1 MCRFSLYAFSLS
13 DENLGPAINMSLDRN
28 LGHTLWVI
36 VTLCFFLGTALQA
49 QPLSKEQL
57 NQIGIDQRLDEQLPL
72 DLAFYNESGRPVQL
86 KEYFGDKPVILTL
99 VYYECPMLC
108 TQVLNGLVRALK
120 PLSLNPG
127 EDFSLLTVS
136 IDPGETAVM
145 AQEKKEQYLHYY
157 GREAADSWHF
167 LTGDAPQIEQL
178 AQAVG
183 FRYEYDAELDQYMH
197 ASGIMVLTPKGK
209 LARYFYGIDYT
220 PKDLRL
226 GLVEAADNKIGSP
239 VDQLLLL
246 CYQYDP
252 ETGKYGFAIMTT
264 LRLAGIATVA
274 VLGSFIV
281 VMLRRDRRKPS
292 NIA

>member
-1 MCRFSLYAFSLS
+1 MAQSSISPNGKVYSI
-13 DENLGPAINMSLDRN
+13 LGCLVAML
-28 LGHTLWVI
+28 LGS
-36 VTLCFFLGTALQA
+36 ALQA
-49 QPLSKEQL
+49 QPLTKEQL
-57 NQIGIDQRLDEQLPL
+57 DQIGIDQRLDEQLPL
-72 DLAFYNESGRPVQL
+72 DLTFHNESGRPVQL
-86 KEYFGDKPVILTL
+86 KEYFADKPVILTL

-127 EDFSLLTVS
+127 EDFTLLTVS
-136 IDPGETAVM
+136 IDPGETPAM
-145 AQEKKEQYLHYY
+145 AQEKKEQYLYY
-157 GREAADSWHF
+157 YDREAEDSWHF

-178 AQAVG
+178 AKAVG

-197 ASGIMVLTPKGK
+197 ASGIMVLTPQGK

-239 VDQLLLL
+239 IDQLLLL

-252 ETGKYGFAIMTT
+252 ITGKYGFAIMTT
-264 LRLAGIATVA
+264 LRLAGIATVV

-281 VMLRRDRRKPS
+281 VMLRRERRKPS

>member
-1 MCRFSLYAFSLS
+1 ML
-13 DENLGPAINMSLDRN
+13 LGS
-28 LGHTLWVI
+28 
-36 VTLCFFLGTALQA
+36 ALQA
-49 QPLSKEQL
+49 QPLTKEQL
-57 NQIGIDQRLDEQLPL
+57 DQIGIDQRLDEQLPL
-72 DLAFYNESGRPVQL
+72 DLTFYNESGRPVLL
-86 KEYFGDKPVILTL
+86 KEYFADKPVILTL

-127 EDFSLLTVS
+127 EDFTLLTVS
-136 IDPGETAVM
+136 IDPGETPAM
-145 AQEKKEQYLHYY
+145 AQEKKEQYLYY
-157 GREAADSWHF
+157 YDREAEDSWHF
-167 LTGDAPQIEQL
+167 LTGNAPQIEQL
-178 AQAVG
+178 AKAVG

-197 ASGIMVLTPKGK
+197 ASGIMVLTPQGK

-252 ETGKYGFAIMTT
+252 ITGKYGFAIMTT
-264 LRLAGIATVA
+264 LRLAGIATVV
-274 VLGSFIV
+274 VLGSFII
-281 VMLRRDRRKPS
+281 VMLRRERRKPS